1 MIGGVVL
8 KGIEESI
15 KKLKKVQEN
24 LKNVEGTRNYTMKE
38 LFNDD
43 FMSQHTKY
51 SNISDFL
58 EASGFDF
65 SSQEAFRNVD
75 ESRLDKYISENSDF
89 SSWEEMKS
97 VAGKIIIEKQIM
109 DI

>member
-1 MIGGVVL
+1 M
-8 KGIEESI
+8 KGIDESI
-15 KKLKKVQEN
+15 KQLKKLQEN
-24 LKNVEGTRNYTMKE
+24 IRKVEGTRNYTMKE
-38 LFNDD
+38 LFNDE
-43 FMSQHTKY
+43 FMSQHTKF

-58 EASGFDF
+58 EASGLDF

-75 ESRLDKYISENSDF
+75 VEKLDKYISENSDF

-97 VAGKIIIEKQIM
+97 VAGNLIVQKQIM